1 MKIVIFAG
9 NKSGE
14 YEYIKNY
21 LNDDDYYVACDG
33 GLDIIDSL
41 NITPN
46 VIIGDLDSVNHD
58 TIKKYNNIKILEYP
72 PEKDLTDLDIT
83 INYCENLNI
92 KYDEI
97 LIFGATNGRADHYIA
112 NVFLI
117 EKYYNK
123 GVFIKLI
130 DENNILFATDKN
142 ISITKLKKYLSLIPL
157 TNSVRVSIKG
167 VKYELEN
174 KTVSKFDENLMMVS
188 NEITNNTCTIDIFE
202 GKVLVIQSN

>member
-1 MKIVIFAG
+1 MNVVIFAG
-9 NKSGE
+9 SKI
-14 YEYIKNY
+14 YDCEYIKEH
-21 LNDDDYYVACDG
+21 LNSDDYYVACDG

-46 VIIGDLDSVNHD
+46 VIIGDLDSVNPD
-58 TIKKYNNIKILEYP
+58 TIKKYKDTKILEYP

-123 GVFIKLI
+123 GVIIKLI
-130 DENNILFATDKN
+130 DENNILFVTDKN
-142 ISITKLKKYLSLIPL
+142 ISVTKLKKYLSLIPL
-157 TNSVRVSIKG
+157 TNSVIVSIKG

-188 NEITNNTCTIDIFE
+188 NEIINNTCTIDIFE